1 MLKDILNAFKTP
13 TPSPLRTDDAHTA
26 LAALLVRLARV
37 DHDYHATEKAMINA
51 ILSKRYGLDQ
61 AGIDTLRE
69 QAETLEA
76 KAPDTQHFTHMIK
89 QAVPYEDREHLIEDL
104 WTLTLADGKRDNA
117 ENSFL
122 RLVSSLLGVTDKD
135 SALARQRVI
144 KRAG

>member
-13 TPSPLRTDDAHTA
+13 EPSPLRTDDARIA

-37 DHDYHATEKAMINA
+37 DEDYDPAEKAMINA
-51 ILSKRYGLDQ
+51 LLSKRYDMDQ
-61 AGIDTLRE
+61 AGADSLR
-69 QAETLEA
+69 AEAEELEA

-89 QAVPYEDREHLIEDL
+89 QAVPYEDRTRLIEDL
-104 WTLTLADGKRDNA
+104 WSLAMADGTRDNA

-122 RLVSSLLGVTDKD
+122 RLVANLLGVNDKD

-144 KRAG
+144 KRLG